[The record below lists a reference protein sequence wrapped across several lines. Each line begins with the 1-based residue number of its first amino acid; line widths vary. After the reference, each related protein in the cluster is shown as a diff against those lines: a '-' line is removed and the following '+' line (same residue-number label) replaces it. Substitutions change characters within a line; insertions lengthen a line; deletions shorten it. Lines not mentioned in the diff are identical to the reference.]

1 MNGRYTLH
9 QLIPSRPLFQVSL
22 QGVGRALAVQVLAGS
37 LQGSVLVSTMLCHAI
52 AETGVRSEVGV
63 EEDMPVLEVLHVRA
77 GLEVFLQRVAALV
90 GGWVEGGFV
99 DGHC

>member
-9 QLIPSRPLFQVSL
+9 QLIPARPLFQVPL
-22 QGVGRALAVQVLAGS
+22 QRVGGALAVQVLTGS
-37 LQGSVLVSTMLCHAI
+37 LQGSVLVSRVLSAGRH
-52 AETGVRSEVGV
+52 GVRSDVGV
-63 EEDMPVLEVLHVRA
+63 EEDMAVLEILHVRA

-99 DGHC
+99 DGHCE